1 MRLCQP
7 AMRQAESGSRMAGH
21 KEVVVGGDDDG
32 GAEPVHFLEE
42 LHQTLGLGV
51 IEIAGGFVGEEQAGA
66 VDDGSGDGDAL
77 LLAAGQLGWSG
88 VGLPGEA
95 DPAEHFADVGA
106 DLALGAA
113 GDAEWQRDVVE
124 G

>member
-1 MRLCQP
+1 
-7 AMRQAESGSRMAGH
+7 MAGD
-21 KEVVVGGDDDG
+21 ERVVVRGDDDG
-32 GAEPVHFLEE
+32 GAEAVHLLEE

-51 IEIAGGFVGEEQAGA
+51 VEVAGGFVGEEQAGT

-77 LLAAGQLGWSG
+77 LLAAGQFGRARG
-88 VGLPGEA
+88 GLFGEA
-95 DPAEHFADVGA
+95 DPAEHFADIGA

-113 GDAEWQRDVVE
+113 GDAQWQRHVVE